1 MPVVFVLTAL
11 LAAVLVAESVLLRRR
26 VRSIPVR
33 VHVGGTRGKSSV
45 TRCIV
50 TALRLDGRAVMG
62 KITGV
67 VPTILEPDGS
77 TRVIRRRGPARV
89 QEQVRMLFRAGHIRC
104 DAIVLECMSI
114 APALQELETRLFRPT
129 LTVLTN
135 VGDDHREEY
144 GSSPEDLANGPM
156 ACIPREGLLVSGEV
170 RVEPAVRLRAEHL
183 GTQVVRPGPEDLEL
197 VPRMPAGPARE
208 NAALVLCACRL
219 LGVSRAAALAAID
232 ETAVAWEGELVV
244 VTAPEGSFR
253 FLNGFSVNDVPS
265 ARKFLDGW
273 AAKLGGWSSLTI
285 LLNTRSDRP
294 LRSIQF
300 ARWCATLPDIH
311 RVVAMGSHAPRT
323 RRELLAAG
331 LSREKVSVWTAR
343 EIRDPRAH
351 LIALRTDPR
360 AVVAGFGNIAG
371 DGRAILERLST

>member
-1 MPVVFVLTAL
+1 MPVVFVLTAV
-11 LAAVLVAESVLLRRR
+11 LAAVLVAESVVLRRR

-45 TRCIV
+45 TRCLV
-50 TALRLDGRAVMG
+50 TAQRLDGRAVMG

-67 VPTILEPDGS
+67 VPTVLEPDGT

-89 QEQVRMLFRAGHIRC
+89 QEQVRMLFRAGQIRC

-114 APALQELETRLFRPT
+114 APALQELETRLLRPT

-144 GSSPEDLANGPM
+144 GSSPEGLVNGPL
-156 ACIPREGLLVSGEV
+156 ACIPREGLLVSGEA
-170 RVEPAVRLRAEHL
+170 RLEHAVRMRAENL
-183 GTQVVRPGPEDLEL
+183 GTHVVRPGPEDLDL
-197 VPRMPAGPARE
+197 VPGIPAGPARD
-208 NAALVLCACRL
+208 NAALVLCACRM

-232 ETAVAWEGELVV
+232 ETALAWEGELAV

-253 FLNGFSVNDVPS
+253 FLNGFAVNDVPS

-285 LLNTRSDRP
+285 LLNTRADRP

-300 ARWCATLPDIH
+300 ARWCATLPDLH
-311 RVVAMGSHAPRT
+311 RIVVMGSHVPRT

-331 LSREKVSVWTAR
+331 LSREKISVWTAR
-343 EIRDPRAH
+343 EIHDPRAH
-351 LIALRTDPR
+351 LSALCTDPH
-360 AVVAGFGNIAG
+360 AVVVGFGNIAG